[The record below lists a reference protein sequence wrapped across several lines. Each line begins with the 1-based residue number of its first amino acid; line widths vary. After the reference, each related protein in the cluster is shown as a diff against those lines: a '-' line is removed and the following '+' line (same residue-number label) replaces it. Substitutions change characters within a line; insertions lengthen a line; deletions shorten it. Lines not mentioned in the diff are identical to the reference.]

1 MLITGA
7 SRGIGKALALSI
19 AQSVESILKTSLS
32 QPTVTAGFGLVY
44 KLDPVRVEVNLGLPL
59 VAAKGDGTR
68 KGLQVGI
75 GLDFL

>member
-1 MLITGA
+1 MGGGGRMQRMR
-7 SRGIGKALALSI
+7 SPVNEN
-19 AQSVESILKTSLS
+19 VESH
-32 QPTVTAGFGLVY
+32 
-44 KLDPVRVEVNLGLPL
+44 DPVRVEVNLGLPL